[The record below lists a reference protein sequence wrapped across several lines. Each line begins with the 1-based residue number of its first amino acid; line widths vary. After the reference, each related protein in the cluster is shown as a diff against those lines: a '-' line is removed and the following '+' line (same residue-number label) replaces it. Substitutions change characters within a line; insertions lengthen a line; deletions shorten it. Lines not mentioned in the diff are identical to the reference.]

1 MTKELYLGHEL
12 QVHRHRRREGPPESF
27 VVLHYGSARTYSCRE
42 HLLEAH
48 PIDELREWVFSA

>member
-42 HLLEAH
+42 HLLEAT
-48 PIDELREWVFSA
+48 PD